1 MHQSAGHRAIKGKRR
16 LLGREESKSTED
28 ARKIEQVGGVC
39 RREVIEER
47 MEKNEGRIDA
57 ADAKGWKRMK
67 MDEEDGKVARRKEG
81 EEWRGRK
88 KEGLR

>member
-1 MHQSAGHRAIKGKRR
+1 MLQMQK
-16 LLGREESKSTED
+16 D
-28 ARKIEQVGGVC
+28 A
-39 RREVIEER
+39 
-47 MEKNEGRIDA
+47 
-57 ADAKGWKRMK
+57 WKRMK